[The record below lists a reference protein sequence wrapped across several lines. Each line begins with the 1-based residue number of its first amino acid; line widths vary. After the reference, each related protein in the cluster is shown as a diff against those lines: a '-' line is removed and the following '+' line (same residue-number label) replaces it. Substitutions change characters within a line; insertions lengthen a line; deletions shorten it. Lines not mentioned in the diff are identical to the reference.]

1 MKSIINVAVRR
12 PIAVSMMVLAV
23 ILFGLVSLSQL
34 SLTLLPELT
43 YPSLTVRTNYV
54 GAAPAEVEQLVSKP
68 IEETIGTVK
77 GIRKIHSISKSGSS
91 DVVIE
96 FEWGTKMDNAS
107 IEIRE
112 KLDIVALPLDVEKP
126 VILRFNPN
134 LDPII
139 RLALNTT
146 NESVTTQELE
156 QLRIYAEET
165 LKRRLETLPGIAS
178 VKLGGGLEQEIQ
190 VKIDSEKA
198 AQLNITI
205 EQISQILSAENINS
219 SGGQLKTDHQQ
230 LLIRTINQFQN
241 VEEIE
246 KLYVAKVADKQIQLG
261 DIASVSMGYKDR
273 TSITRLDGEEAIELA
288 LYKEGD
294 ANTVS
299 VAQTVKSTMDSLNE
313 NLPEGFQL
321 TLVYDQ
327 STFIEGAISEVKSG
341 AIIGGLLAMLVIFLF
356 LKQAGPT
363 FIISLSIPISVI
375 ATFNLLYGADIS
387 LNIMSLGGLA
397 LAVGLLVDNA
407 IVVLENIAR
416 KREKGLNNAQAA
428 VEGSSEVASAIF
440 ASTLTTMAVFLPLAF
455 VTGIAGQLFSDQAL
469 TVTFA
474 LLASLLVA
482 LTLIPTLSGRT
493 VTQLGNTDGMQEFS
507 PLWKAPEKLWKF
519 PLALLRTLSLLIVRT
534 LPFSLMWLVSQ
545 VFRIV
550 SWCLSQLFRPL
561 VFATNSALS
570 VFQRAY
576 ESLLRT
582 ALKMRLVTAAII
594 IAATSSSVLLLPKL
608 GVELIPTMSQQEF
621 YVEIKL
627 PPGNAIETTDARL
640 NQVASF
646 LSQQT
651 SVQHVQ
657 ALSGTGS
664 LMATTA
670 EQGGDHWG
678 RLTVFLKSDADKLA
692 KETVANA
699 LRQYAKQVPDLT
711 YSIKDPELFSLDS
724 PIEIVLS
731 GYDLDDLQVASD
743 LLVSELQ
750 SNNRF
755 ADVSATLQPGLPE
768 ATIIFDHARLSHLGL
783 NASDVSKVIANN
795 VAGEVAT
802 QYSMQDRKV
811 DIRVRAQE
819 SRRDQLSDIAQ
830 LNISNNNTEIPL
842 SAVATVSLK
851 RGPSEITRV
860 SQERVA
866 LVRANLAYGDLGQG
880 LSVAKHSL
888 EQLQLPFGVIGR
900 VSGQNEAMQ
909 ASFQSLQLA
918 LLLAIFLVYIV
929 MASQFESLLHPL
941 LILFSVPLAAAG
953 SILGLYITG
962 TNISIIVFIGLIML
976 AGIVVNNAIVLID
989 RINQLRSK
997 GIAVTEAIM
1006 QAAASRLRPILMTTL
1021 TTTLGLLPLAISV
1034 GEGSEMRMP
1043 MAITVIFGLLFATL
1057 LTLILIPVLYSLT
1070 AGSVVKKPSGELSQ
1084 EATHD

>member
-1 MKSIINVAVRR
+1 MKSIIKVAVRR
-12 PIAVSMMVLAV
+12 PIAVSMMVFAV

-43 YPSLTVRTNYV
+43 YPSLTVRTAYT

-68 IEETIGTVK
+68 IEEAVGTVK

-91 DVVIE
+91 DVVLE

-112 KLDIVALPLDVEKP
+112 KLDIVVLPLDVEKP

-139 RLALNTT
+139 RLALNTDAET
-146 NESVTTQELE
+146 ITTAQLE
-156 QLRIYAEET
+156 QLRLYADET
-165 LKRRLETLPGIAS
+165 LKRRLETLAGIAS

-190 VKIDSEKA
+190 VKIDAEKA
-198 AQLNITI
+198 AQLNISI
-205 EQISQILSAENINS
+205 DQISQILQAENINS

-230 LLIRTINQFQN
+230 LLIRTLNQFQN
-241 VEEIE
+241 IQEIE
-246 KLYVAKVADKQIQLG
+246 QLYIAKIGDTQVQLG
-261 DIASVSMGYKDR
+261 DIADVSMGYKDR
-273 TSITRLDGEEAIELA
+273 VSITRLDGDEAIELA

-299 VAQTVKSTMDSLNE
+299 VANTVKSALESLKE
-313 NLPEGFQL
+313 NLPEGYKL

-356 LKQAGPT
+356 LKKAGPT

-375 ATFNLLYGADIS
+375 ATFNLLYGSNIS

-416 KREKGLNNAQAA
+416 KREQGLNNADSA

-474 LLASLLVA
+474 LLASLVVA
-482 LTLIPTLSGRT
+482 LTLIPSLSGRN
-493 VTQLGNTDGMQEFS
+493 VTKLGNTEGMQPFS
-507 PLWKAPEKLWKF
+507 SLWIKPNKAWKLPLSILQ
-519 PLALLRTLSLLIVRT
+519 TLSLLIVRT
-534 LPFSLMWLVSQ
+534 LPFSLFWLISQ
-545 VFRIV
+545 SYRVTALL
-550 SWCLSQLFRPL
+550 LSFIFRPL
-561 VFATNSALS
+561 LFITSKSLDA
-570 VFQRAY
+570 FQRGY
-576 ESLLRT
+576 ESLLST
-582 ALKMRLVTAAII
+582 ALRFRLLTAGII
-594 IAATSSSVLLLPKL
+594 IAATASSVLLLPKL
-608 GVELIPTMSQQEF
+608 GVELIPNMSQQEF

-627 PPGNAIETTDARL
+627 PPGKAIEVTDTRL
-640 NQVASF
+640 NQVATF
-646 LSQQT
+646 LAEQAH
-651 SVQHVQ
+651 VAHVQ

-678 RLTVFLKSDADKLA
+678 RLTVFLKETASKQA
-692 KETVANA
+692 KKDVANA
-699 LRQYAKQVPDLT
+699 LRQYVKQIPEISYT
-711 YSIKDPELFSLDS
+711 IKDPELFSLDS

-731 GYDLDDLQVASD
+731 GYDLDDLQKASN
-743 LLVSELQ
+743 LLTEKLQ
-750 SNNRF
+750 NTPRF
-755 ADVSATLQPGLPE
+755 TDITATLQPGLPE
-768 ATIIFDHARLSHLGL
+768 ATIIFDHAKLSYLGL
-783 NASDVSKVIANN
+783 NAADVSQIISNN

-802 QYSMQDRKV
+802 QYSMQDRKI

-819 SRRDQLSDIAQ
+819 NRRDQLSDISQ
-830 LNISNNNTEIPL
+830 LNISNTDKEIPL
-842 SAVATVSLK
+842 SAVAQVFLK

-866 LVRANLAYGDLGQG
+866 LVRANIAYGDLGQG
-880 LSVAKHSL
+880 LQAA
-888 EQLQLPFGVIGR
+888 EQTLQNLQFPFGVFAR
-900 VSGQNEAMQ
+900 VSGQNEAME

-918 LLLAIFLVYIV
+918 LLLAVFLVYIV

-941 LILFSVPLAAAG
+941 LILFTVPLAAAG
-953 SILGLYITG
+953 SILGLAITN
-962 TNISIIVFIGLIML
+962 TNISVIVFIGLIML

-989 RINQLRSK
+989 RINQLREK
-997 GIAVTEAIM
+997 GIVIQLAIK
-1006 QAAASRLRPILMTTL
+1006 QAASSRLRPILMTTL

-1034 GEGSEMRMP
+1034 GQGSEMRTP
-1043 MAITVIFGLLFATL
+1043 MAITVIFGLVFATL
-1057 LTLILIPVLYSLT
+1057 LTLIFIPVLYSLT
-1070 AGSVVKKPSGELSQ
+1070 NRDKTLVAQ
-1084 EATHD
+1084 ESAHE

>member
-43 YPSLTVRTNYV
+43 YPSLTIRTEYT

-134 LDPII
+134 LEPIV
-139 RLALNTT
+139 RLALTT
-146 NESVTTQELE
+146 EETTISTRDLE

-165 LKRRLETLPGIAS
+165 LKRRLETLPGVAS

-190 VKIDSEKA
+190 VNIDSEKA
-198 AQLNITI
+198 ALLNISI
-205 EQISQILSAENINS
+205 EQISQILRAENINS

-241 VEEIE
+241 IDEI
-246 KLYVAKVADKQIQLG
+246 KQLYVAKIGDTQVQLD
-261 DIASVSMGYKDR
+261 DIATVSMGYKDR
-273 TSITRLDGEEAIELA
+273 TSITRLDGQEAIELA

-294 ANTVS
+294 ANTVN
-299 VAQTVKSTMDSLNE
+299 VANTIRTTMESLNE
-313 NLPEGFQL
+313 NLPEGFHL

-363 FIISLSIPISVI
+363 FIISLSIPVSVI

-416 KREKGLNNAQAA
+416 KREQGQNNTQAA
-428 VEGSSEVASAIF
+428 VEGASDVASAIF

-482 LTLIPTLSGRT
+482 LTLIPTLSGRAAST
-493 VTQLGNTDGMQEFS
+493 LGNTEGMPAFS
-507 PLWKAPEKLWKF
+507 PLWQTPNKAWKLPF
-519 PLALLRTLSLLIVRT
+519 ALLRTLSLLIVRT
-534 LPFSLMWLVSQ
+534 LPFSIIWVISQFIRIIAWL
-545 VFRIV
+545 
-550 SWCLSQLFRPL
+550 LSQLFRPL
-561 VFATNSALS
+561 TFTTDVALKL
-570 VFQRAY
+570 FQNAY
-576 ESLLRT
+576 ASLLHI
-582 ALKMRLVTAAII
+582 ALKQRLITAAVIVTL
-594 IAATSSSVLLLPKL
+594 TSSSVLLLPKL

-621 YVEIKL
+621 YVEVKL
-627 PPGNAIETTDARL
+627 PPGNAIEVTDHRL
-640 NQVASF
+640 NQIASF
-646 LSQQT
+646 LAEQT
-651 SVQHVQ
+651 GVKHVQ

-664 LMATTA
+664 LMTTTA

-678 RLTVFLKSDADKLA
+678 RLTVFLNEHADKTTKA
-692 KETVANA
+692 TISTA
-699 LRQYAKQVPDLT
+699 LRQYAQKIPDIT
-711 YSIKDPELFSLDS
+711 YHIKDPELFSLDS
-724 PIEIVLS
+724 PIEIVLT
-731 GYDLDDLQVASD
+731 GYDLDDLQAASNQLVA
-743 LLVSELQ
+743 VLQ
-750 SNNRF
+750 NNSRF
-755 ADVSATLQPGLPE
+755 ADVRATLQPGLPE
-768 ATIIFDHARLSHLGL
+768 ATIVFDHARLSHLGL
-783 NASDVSKVIANN
+783 NAADVSKIIANN
-795 VAGEVAT
+795 VAGDVAT
-802 QYSMQDRKV
+802 QYSMQDRKI

-819 SRRDQLSDIAQ
+819 NRRDQLSDIAQ
-830 LNISNNNTEIPL
+830 LNISNNETEIPL
-842 SAVATVSLK
+842 SAVAHVSLK

-880 LSVAKHSL
+880 LTAAEISL
-888 EQLQLPFGVIGR
+888 QQVKFPFGILGH

-909 ASFQSLQLA
+909 SSFQSLQLA
-918 LLLAIFLVYIV
+918 LLLAVFLVYIV

-953 SILGLYITG
+953 SLLGLYITG

-989 RINQLRSK
+989 RINQLRAQ
-997 GIAVTEAIM
+997 GNTIHTAITN
-1006 QAAASRLRPILMTTL
+1006 AANSRLRPILMTTL

-1043 MAITVIFGLLFATL
+1043 MAVTVIFGLIFATL
-1057 LTLILIPVLYSLT
+1057 LTLIFIPVLYSLT
-1070 AGSVVKKPSGELSQ
+1070 ARENTQYTPE
-1084 EATHD
+1084 ETYE